1 MTKYCGHAADPES
14 ERRADAYEIE
24 DLEMQV
30 RSIQARLR
38 ALETGRK
45 PPTPQICAQLNHII
59 PKNGGIAVN
68 TPLRRSRVAS
78 VSAP

>member
-1 MTKYCGHAADPES
+1 MHIMGSRTVKKSGKKEYLYYSYYDGGRKVTKYCGHAADPES

-38 ALETGRK
+38 ALRDG
-45 PPTPQICAQLNHII
+45 
-59 PKNGGIAVN
+59 
-68 TPLRRSRVAS
+68 
-78 VSAP
+78 